1 MNRDWEGVIN
11 TYTTQFSTISQDY
24 DLEVVVYDESEYF
37 PEFNDKKFDYPF
49 MERKSLLTSFKI
61 KPKFLSKLDNTNYE
75 FT

>member
-1 MNRDWEGVIN
+1 MNRDWETVIE
-11 TYTTQFSTISQDY
+11 TYIRQFTITAQEY

-49 MERKSLLTSFKI
+49 TERKSLLTSFKI
-61 KPKFLSKLDNTNYE
+61 RPSDLMRLDNADYM